1 MKISNQKEL
10 ELYVKKHGLSVGGSL
25 DLRGT
30 QITSL
35 PDGLSVGKSLDLR
48 GTQITSLPDGLSVG
62 WSLDLR
68 GTQITSLPDGL
79 SVGWYLGLDSGTYLF
94 GGRRWVVENVDGLP
108 TVLGRKKTI
117 GDINVFKAAYFHVD
131 AARRR
136 PVFVAIN
143 GDHSAHGETVKEAL
157 EALDDVMYK
166 TLKTLATDDLRVKI
180 KQSGYVTVADFRAVT
195 GACRSGINHFLVSAG
210 VNTEEVEKLPLQ
222 TAFEVMKGNAFGDRF
237 IDFMGSSA

>member
-10 ELYVKKHGLSVGGSL
+10 ELYVKKHGLSVGG
-25 DLRGT
+25 
-30 QITSL
+30 
-35 PDGLSVGKSLDLR
+35 
-48 GTQITSLPDGLSVG
+48 
-62 WSLDLR
+62 SLDLR

-143 GDHSAHGETVKEAL
+143 GDHSAHGETIK